1 MSQVPAS
8 IFRAY
13 DIRGIVDET
22 LTEDGVRAIGQSIG
36 SEAGCFTC
44 VVGILK
50 LPGLHRRTERN
61 VGDQRH
67 HPSGVPV
74 RTPLP

>member
-36 SEAGCFTC
+36 SEAAARGESTVPANCDCEAF
-44 VVGILK
+44 
-50 LPGLHRRTERN
+50 
-61 VGDQRH
+61 RH
-67 HPSGVPV
+67 ADAGAASRSPPHPVHPPNWS
-74 RTPLP
+74 

>member
-36 SEAGCFTC
+36 SEAAA
-44 VVGILK
+44 
-50 LPGLHRRTERN
+50 P
-61 VGDQRH
+61 
-67 HPSGVPV
+67 
-74 RTPLP
+74 